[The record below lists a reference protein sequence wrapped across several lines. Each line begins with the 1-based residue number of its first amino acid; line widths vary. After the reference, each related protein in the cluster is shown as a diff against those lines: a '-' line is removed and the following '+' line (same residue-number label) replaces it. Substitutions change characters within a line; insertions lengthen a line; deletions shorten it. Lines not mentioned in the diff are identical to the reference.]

1 MNFRISLCHEKK
13 GLQGHE
19 VESGV
24 EEGGHD
30 AGDYGDHG
38 DGEAG
43 NDEKGAVEAL
53 WPRLL
58 RV

>member
-1 MNFRISLCHEKK
+1 MKRRRFKDTKRNQEWKREDMTP
-13 GLQGHE
+13 
-19 VESGV
+19 V
-24 EEGGHD
+24 
-30 AGDYGDHG
+30 DYGDHG

-43 NDEKGAVEAL
+43 NDEEGAVEAL